1 MAEGLLLAS
10 FIVMDLHGLSRSSGR
25 FLCFLPNKISIWKA
39 EVRCRSISLTR
50 PFLAVAQNSECWLCV
65 WSLGEFLV
73 VNWHTLSLNWHILSL
88 IWHILILN
96 WHILSLFWRAS
107 SLFGLVVVCACIG
120 IFGHL

>member
-25 FLCFLPNKISIWKA
+25 FLFFLPNKISIWKA
-39 EVRCRSISLTR
+39 EVRCRSISFTR
-50 PFLAVAQNSECWLCV
+50 PFLAVAQSSECWLCV

-73 VNWHTLSLNWHILSL
+73 VNLHTLSL

-96 WHILSLFWRAS
+96 WHILSLFWRAL